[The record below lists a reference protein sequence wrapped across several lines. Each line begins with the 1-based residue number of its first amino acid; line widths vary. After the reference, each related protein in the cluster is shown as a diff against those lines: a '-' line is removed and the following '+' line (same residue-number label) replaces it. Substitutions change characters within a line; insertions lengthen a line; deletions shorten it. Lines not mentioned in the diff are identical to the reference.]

1 MTRTPISISGAA
13 TASGLLAAGALHVVW
28 ATGSTFP
35 FGTREALN
43 DTVIG
48 RQVAP
53 GPAECL
59 AVAALLTT
67 AAGAVVGAGR
77 GHGPS
82 RVAASGVG
90 AVLAVRAALGFAGRT
105 ALAVPGSDSPR
116 FTRMDR
122 RVYAPIC
129 ALLAAGAAAS
139 AR

>member
-90 AVLAVRAALGFAGRT
+90 AVLALVRARWSTSEAIVAHALYDLVLFLGSTFD
-105 ALAVPGSDSPR
+105 PGW
-116 FTRMDR
+116 
-122 RVYAPIC
+122 
-129 ALLAAGAAAS
+129 
-139 AR
+139 